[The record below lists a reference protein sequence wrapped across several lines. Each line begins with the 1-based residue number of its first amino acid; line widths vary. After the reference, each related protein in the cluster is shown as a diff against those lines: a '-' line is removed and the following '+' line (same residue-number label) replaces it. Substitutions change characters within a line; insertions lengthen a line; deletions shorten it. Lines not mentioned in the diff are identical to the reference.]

1 MTTINIHINTLKEFF
16 EIEDMF
22 QTLDSVKTF
31 LSKQK
36 IQKMKQFAKSV
47 SIKGYTK
54 MKKEELISLFLDN
67 INIELSSPVVSDS
80 DDEEDEGEE
89 DEGEEDEGEEEEEVG
104 NVSEETF
111 PVLHFSENQLTNFIN
126 AHEYSVILLCS
137 DECDPCVKFKPK
149 FINLCNEHIEFSGAI
164 LNVDLYEE
172 NVGKIEPDVEYLPT
186 VKICKNG
193 EVKKVLEA
201 PTVKKLEKEV
211 LKIINMMPSIKE
223 MKEELKKR
231 GLSLGGKKDE
241 LYQRILDDN
250 RSGELYHEKSR
261 EELIQLLT
269 SLKVRSKKHEEMDE
283 IALIKKIRKEVEKRK
298 LQSET
303 RYEHLTARFN
313 PEDNSKI
320 TIVMKDMTVK
330 QLRILADHGFLSSSS
345 SSSFEYKKREENGE
359 SIKALTKMQIIEE
372 FRKLIEN

>member
-80 DDEEDEGEE
+80 DDEE